1 MNLINLV
8 RELFHQSYFI
18 SFLAVVTCICFYY
31 LQNKENSYKKIIW
44 IVYSS
49 IFVSAL
55 LIFISSAI
63 FRIYNP
69 QVWDFTCF
77 YLYGKVAALGYN
89 FYSPENFQAIFKSID
104 IPFQQS
110 ELGGFINEVVNV
122 GFPYP
127 PPTILYFMPLGYLS
141 FKSALFVWTIFNIII
156 VISCIY
162 LIYDLFLKSYRL
174 NGLFLV
180 SILFF
185 ILGPSLSTISFSQTN
200 FILLLLLLLMK
211 KFEDRNISGIFL
223 AIAFFTKPYMII
235 FGLFFLIR
243 LKWKPILYCA
253 LSTILILGVT
263 MIMVGK
269 EPLVSYII
277 DNPSQRIP
285 SIMFYEGINQSLHS
299 VLLRSNFISLNESKI
314 FIFIASGVLILTILH
329 LLYLVR
335 KKFYDYIWAILLLV
349 GLLLY
354 PGTLSYY
361 GTLFLF
367 IIFQFFDEKKQ
378 LGFKQ
383 SLNIPIIGI
392 FFFLST
398 ISVFSTILFLLGIII
413 TQSLISPLH
422 KTNAVQNTVRIE

>member
-1 MNLINLV
+1 MIV
-8 RELFHQSYFI
+8 QFVKDLFHQPVFI
-18 SFLAVVTCICFYY
+18 GALAVVTSICFYH
-31 LQNKENSYKKIIW
+31 LKHENPKYGKLVW
-44 IVYSS
+44 IGYSS
-49 IFVSAL
+49 IFFFTFS
-55 LIFISSAI
+55 IFFSSAI
-63 FRIYNP
+63 MRIYNP
-69 QVWDFTCF
+69 QVWDFTAF
-77 YLYGKVAALGYN
+77 YLNGKVAAQGYN
-89 FYSPENFQAIFKSID
+89 FYVPENFQTVLNTLE
-104 IPFQQS
+104 IPFQPA
-110 ELGGFINEVVNV
+110 ELGGFMNEVVNV

-141 FKSALFVWTIFNIII
+141 FTSALFVWTMFNLI
-156 VISCIY
+156 VVVACIY

-211 KFEDRNISGIFL
+211 KFEDKNISGLFL

-253 LSTILILGVT
+253 LSTIALVGITMLI
-263 MIMVGK
+263 VGK
-269 EPLVSYII
+269 DPLISYII
-277 DNPSQRIP
+277 DNPSKRIP
-285 SIMFYEGINQSLHS
+285 SIMFYEEINQSLHS
-299 VLLRSNFISLNESKI
+299 VLLRANLISLNDSLI
-314 FIFIASGVLILTILH
+314 FIFIAISTMILTIFH
-329 LLYLVR
+329 LLYLIKR
-335 KKFYDYIWAILLLV
+335 RLYDYIWIILLLV

-378 LGFKQ
+378 LEFNPI
-383 SLNIPIIGI
+383 LNISVIGM

-398 ISVFSTILFLLGIII
+398 ISVFSTILFLLGVIV
-413 TQSLISPLH
+413 THSFVSQSRNNWVNKNVAPI
-422 KTNAVQNTVRIE
+422 Q